1 VSATVA
7 LDTHVVLWWTL
18 EPKRLS
24 AAARRAIEDAEA
36 LGISAI
42 VFWEVALLTRKRKVE
57 LGTTAEEWARD
68 VLSLPR
74 VLAHDVTP
82 AVALR
87 AETLKMHPD
96 PADRLLV
103 ATALEHGLSL
113 VTSDALIRRS
123 KLVRTVW

>member
-1 VSATVA
+1 LSAVIA

-24 AAARRAIEDAEA
+24 AAARRAIEDSET
-36 LGISAI
+36 LGVAAI

-74 VLAHDVTP
+74 VVAHDLTP
-82 AVALR
+82 AIALR
-87 AETLKMHPD
+87 AERLKMHPD
-96 PADRLLV
+96 PADRFLV
-103 ATALEHGLSL
+103 ATALEHDLSL

-123 KLVRTVW
+123 KLVRTIW